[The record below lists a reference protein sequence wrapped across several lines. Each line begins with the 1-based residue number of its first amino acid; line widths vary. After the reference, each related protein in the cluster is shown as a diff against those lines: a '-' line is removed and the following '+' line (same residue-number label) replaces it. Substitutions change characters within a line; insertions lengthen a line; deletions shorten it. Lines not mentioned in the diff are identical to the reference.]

1 MLKVFLSKDTNQ
13 SVAINPS
20 NVRLVHEMT
29 NGIGPKIIFNDG
41 SYVVTK
47 ESYSEVVTRLNEKTK

>member
-1 MLKVFLSKDTNQ
+1 MLKVFLNKDTNQ

-20 NVRLVHEMT
+20 NVRLVHEMA

-47 ESYSEVVTRLNEKTK
+47 ESYSEVVARLNEKTK